1 MSNEIDNIKQANTP
15 IQEFYDIGDK
25 VNLKLSGA
33 EIAAVLAT
41 KKYYHET
48 YNKDFPDSEM
58 IHSSFVSIDNTVLH
72 EPLQDFI
79 LKNSDNKHVSNPW
92 NNDFYETEQ
101 IHEAYDRNHAL
112 SNWNHIKADYA
123 DNMTNAIKDIQ
134 AKSQEAL
141 SVSDKENLYL
151 TLGTY
156 IQKAENKLLNK
167 SDIDYMLTKATSENH
182 IGIDVSQMDNVLG
195 MLERTTP
202 DKIDKIL
209 EYPRCTQDAI
219 RFYIDSDNYNPDAID
234 VIGSC
239 KSTNMAYNIML
250 ALNQKDL
257 TLKESR
263 DLVNAANRVED
274 YYKNPDKTDDFF
286 YDIMNKKFEN
296 PKSFTSDKFM
306 NYAEIQVAGATH
318 TDIVI
323 PKGLVSDKKTG
334 EFGDF
339 YIVKVPVDNKMGTMT
354 VAESCVNIKDK
365 TAVLN
370 LPNRDRE
377 VKFYDKVSKTYNS
390 QKFSVSEL
398 SDVYTDNWIKLSNR
412 NKVIDNKLS
421 VDKTVESNK
430 DLDFN

>member
-1 MSNEIDNIKQANTP
+1 
-15 IQEFYDIGDK
+15 
-25 VNLKLSGA
+25 
-33 EIAAVLAT
+33 
-41 KKYYHET
+41 
-48 YNKDFPDSEM
+48 
-58 IHSSFVSIDNTVLH
+58 
-72 EPLQDFI
+72 
-79 LKNSDNKHVSNPW
+79 
-92 NNDFYETEQ
+92 
-101 IHEAYDRNHAL
+101 
-112 SNWNHIKADYA
+112 
-123 DNMTNAIKDIQ
+123 
-134 AKSQEAL
+134 
-141 SVSDKENLYL
+141 
-151 TLGTY
+151 
-156 IQKAENKLLNK
+156 
-167 SDIDYMLTKATSENH
+167 MLTKATSENH

-286 YDIMNKKFEN
+286 YDIMNKKFAN

-339 YIVKVPVDNKMGTMT
+339 YIVKFPVDNKMGTMT
-354 VAESCVNIKDK
+354 VAESCVDIKDK

-398 SDVYTDNWIKLSNR
+398 SDVYTDNWTKLANR

-421 VDKTVESNK
+421 VDKTIESNK